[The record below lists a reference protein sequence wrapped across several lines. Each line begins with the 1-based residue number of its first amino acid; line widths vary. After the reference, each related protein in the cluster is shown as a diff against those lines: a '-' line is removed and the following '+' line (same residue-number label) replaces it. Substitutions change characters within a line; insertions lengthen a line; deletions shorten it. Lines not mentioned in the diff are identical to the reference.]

1 MFIWILAHS
10 SPFSHSF
17 NSAPFLYRETPL
29 RLALS
34 HVSRSNGT
42 PKLFTTRWWS
52 TSRNFIT
59 RNTSPG
65 FQGKNTFLE
74 NSDVFEVSAVE
85 ICPLRDTSIIPRETE
100 YRVPL
105 MDRSI
110 CLVANDMIIETL
122 AGTAL
127 LLSNATFND
136 NRVKKKTKTKQA

>member
-34 HVSRSNGT
+34 HYF
-42 PKLFTTRWWS
+42 K
-52 TSRNFIT
+52 IQ
-59 RNTSPG
+59 RNTKVIHDSLVVYLAQLYYAKHIPSFPG
-65 FQGKNTFLE
+65 EKHLL
-74 NSDVFEVSAVE
+74 SDVFEVSAVE

-100 YRVPL
+100 YRVPF

-122 AGTAL
+122 ARTAL

-136 NRVKKKTKTKQA
+136 NRVRRERKQA